1 MFPGPLGAPECF
13 RAGPMGRDEAQQ
25 GAGGATRELRQRRG
39 CAQEPSQSQPPSPS
53 PSPLLAGPVTPG
65 PQGHRQAPLPP
76 GFPGVSFLGH
86 RLPELKVHLTGVNI

>member
-25 GAGGATRELRQRRG
+25 GAGGATGELRQRRG
-39 CAQEPSQSQPPSPS
+39 CAQDALAEPAALPE
-53 PSPLLAGPVTPG
+53 PLPTLGRPVTPG

-76 GFPGVSFLGH
+76 GFPGGSFLGH